1 MSADTGEIRSAIECR
16 LGEIRGLIAR
26 LRSEDAATVTLD
38 QTSVGR
44 LSRMD
49 ALQQVAMSTGH
60 QTALQR
66 ECRRLEAALD
76 RLDAG
81 AFGVCC
87 KCGEAIAKSRLES
100 DLGTPFCAGCQT
112 EMEEKPV
119 RPR

>member
-1 MSADTGEIRSAIECR
+1 MHPGQSLFAG
-16 LGEIRGLIAR
+16 AR
-26 LRSEDAATVTLD
+26 AVRQNAPDDA
-38 QTSVGR
+38 
-44 LSRMD
+44 
-49 ALQQVAMSTGH
+49 
-60 QTALQR
+60 
-66 ECRRLEAALD
+66 E
-76 RLDAG
+76 AG